1 MKVRKLI
8 RKSRNLF
15 FWVMYYMFFLL
26 PLEDKI
32 LFTSESREEISG
44 NLEFIYNELISR
56 GKRVEIQFNFRDKKT
71 NPPTIIKFIRL
82 AYQCATSKFIIIDDY
97 YPRLYK
103 LKIKKKA
110 NFMQVWHAVGAF
122 KQFGYARLGLPGGPN
137 PKAGSHQ
144 NYTQVV
150 VSSKNVVDIY
160 AKSFGVSSDVVLP
173 LGVARTD
180 YFFDIGLIY
189 KSRQDFFGKYPEL
202 KEKKIIMFA
211 PTFRGLGQMSAYYPT
226 EWIDLSNI
234 YKNIKDTDY
243 VFGIKLHPYVKD
255 RIKIPKEMRTKII
268 DFSDYREI
276 NDLLII
282 SDKLITDYSSSIFE
296 YSLLNRKIIFYAP
309 DLEEYKKNRCFY
321 FNYEEFIPG
330 NVYSDFK
337 IVIEEMLN
345 NEFDR
350 DRLVK
355 FKNSFF
361 EYKDGKSSNRIVD
374 YILEKIGE

>member
-1 MKVRKLI
+1 
-8 RKSRNLF
+8 
-15 FWVMYYMFFLL
+15 MYYIFYLL

-44 NLEFIYNELISR
+44 NLEYIYNELISR

-71 NPPTIIKFIRL
+71 NPPTIIKFIHL
-82 AYQCATSKFIIIDDY
+82 AYQCATSRFIIIDDY

-103 LKIKKKA
+103 LKIKKNA

-122 KQFGYARLGLPGGPN
+122 KQFGYARLGLPGGPTS
-137 PKAGSHQ
+137 KAVSHQ

-150 VSSKNVVDIY
+150 VSSQNVVDIY
-160 AKSFGVSSDVVLP
+160 AKSFGVSSDIVLP

-180 YFFDIGLIY
+180 YFFDIGLMC
-189 KSRQDFFGKYPEL
+189 KSRQDFLGKYPEL

-211 PTFRGLGQMSAYYPT
+211 PTFRGVGQMSAYYPI
-226 EWIDLSNI
+226 EWIDLSSI
-234 YKNIKDTDY
+234 YKSIKDTDY

-276 NDLLII
+276 NDLLIM

-309 DLEEYKKNRCFY
+309 DLEEYKENRSFY

-337 IVIEEMLN
+337 VVIEEMLN
-345 NEFDR
+345 NDFDR
-350 DRLVK
+350 DRLIK

-361 EYKDGKSSNRIVD
+361 EYEDGKSSNRIVD

>member
-1 MKVRKLI
+1 
-8 RKSRNLF
+8 
-15 FWVMYYMFFLL
+15 MFYLL
-26 PLEDKI
+26 PMEDKI

-56 GKRVEIQFNFRDKKT
+56 GKRVEIQLNFRDKKT

-103 LKIKKKA
+103 LKIKKNA

-137 PKAGSHQ
+137 PKAVSHQ

-180 YFFDIGLIY
+180 YFFDIGLMC

-211 PTFRGLGQMSAYYPT
+211 PTFRGIGQMSACYPI
-226 EWIDLSNI
+226 EWIDLSSI
-234 YKNIKDTDY
+234 FKSIKDTDY

-309 DLEEYKKNRCFY
+309 DLEEYKENRSFY

-337 IVIEEMLN
+337 DVIEEMLN

-350 DRLVK
+350 DRLIK